1 MALPAPHVPL
11 DLLQAFQAFQA
22 FQASTRQPRSPDSAA
37 SCPAQREPDGRRHV
51 PRGFYREESGWEA
64 HPSRWPGSR
73 RSDLLRLPRQELLVL
88 GAQVGLNQF

>member
-1 MALPAPHVPL
+1 M
-11 DLLQAFQAFQA
+11 
-22 FQASTRQPRSPDSAA
+22 
-37 SCPAQREPDGRRHV
+37 